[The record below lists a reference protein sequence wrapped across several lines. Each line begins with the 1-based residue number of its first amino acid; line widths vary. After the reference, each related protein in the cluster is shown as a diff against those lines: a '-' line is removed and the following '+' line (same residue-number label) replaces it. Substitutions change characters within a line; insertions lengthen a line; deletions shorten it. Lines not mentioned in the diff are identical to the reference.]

1 MTVLS
6 VDEAMS
12 SFKKPKDKNGS
23 VLPSNVLATLV
34 IVFTEVMFFTA
45 LISAFLVIK
54 AGHSNWSVPTDIRL
68 PVMATGLNTL
78 VLMLSGWFL
87 WLAGRLLRKGSPAG
101 EVRAVIMRAI
111 LLGGCFVCFQGYEW
125 IQLIGYGMT
134 MKSSIFGAV
143 FFLLVG
149 SHALH
154 AVGGIIAM
162 SYFWSVSSRSVS
174 RSGLISVQ
182 LFWGFIV
189 AVWPILYGLVY
200 F

>member
-68 PVMATGLNTL
+68 PVVATGLNTL

-87 WLAGRLLRKGSPAG
+87 WFGVEAVPSDFGICRLL
-101 EVRAVIMRAI
+101 EDWWE
-111 LLGGCFVCFQGYEW
+111 L
-125 IQLIGYGMT
+125 
-134 MKSSIFGAV
+134 
-143 FFLLVG
+143 
-149 SHALH
+149 
-154 AVGGIIAM
+154 
-162 SYFWSVSSRSVS
+162 
-174 RSGLISVQ
+174 
-182 LFWGFIV
+182 
-189 AVWPILYGLVY
+189 
-200 F
+200 